1 MKKVLLCALERG
13 GFVFRLLTILKKAL
27 LIFFACLAVAALFGC
42 GNCGRRC
49 DAGKEKH
56 HRKSSCFEVAACARV
71 LAACAAI

>member
-13 GFVFRLLTILKKAL
+13 GFVFCLLTILKKSAFD
-27 LIFFACLAVAALFGC
+27 FFACLAVAALFGC

-56 HRKSSCFEVAACARV
+56 HRKSSCVEVAACARA
-71 LAACAAI
+71 LAACTAI